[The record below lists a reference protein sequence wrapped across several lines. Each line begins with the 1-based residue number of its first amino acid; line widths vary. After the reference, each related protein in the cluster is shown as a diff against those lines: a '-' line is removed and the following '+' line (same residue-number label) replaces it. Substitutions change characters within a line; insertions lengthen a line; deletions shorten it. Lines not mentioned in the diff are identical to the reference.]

1 MFVKSTMIPKA
12 RTIHAS
18 AEDSLL
24 TVLEKLEKHKID
36 GIPVLKGKAYI
47 GMITRYNLYEHFF
60 QSNIDKE
67 EFLKIR
73 KAEEIAVNRDVFLEG
88 DEIFEKTLLR
98 LKDFPLIAVVGED
111 KEYLGVVTRYDV
123 LEQFQSAFGMNKKGV
138 RIAFTSVETEGRI
151 ARLTELAK
159 QFHEDIISLVTFDE
173 TESMVRRIVMKIE
186 KKDNI
191 KRFIERIE
199 KSGFRVLDIHEDE

>member
-36 GIPVLKGKAYI
+36 GIPVLKGTAYI

-60 QSNIDKE
+60 QSNADKE

-111 KEYLGVVTRYDV
+111 KEYLGIVTRYDV

>member
-12 RTIHAS
+12 RTIHAA
-18 AEDSLL
+18 AEDSLY

-36 GIPVLKGKAYI
+36 GIPVLKGTAYI
-47 GMITRYNLYEHFF
+47 GMITRYHLYEHFF
-60 QSNIDKE
+60 ESNVQKDE
-67 EFLKIR
+67 YLKNK

-98 LKDFPLIAVVGED
+98 LKDFPLIAVVGEE
-111 KEYLGVVTRYDV
+111 KEYLGIVTRYDV

-151 ARLTELAK
+151 ARLTELAR

-173 TESMVRRIVMKIE
+173 TESMVRRMVMKIE
-186 KKDNI
+186 KKDNVS
-191 KRFIERIE
+191 RFIERIE
-199 KSGFRVLDIHEDE
+199 KSGFRVLDVHEDE

>member
-1 MFVKSTMIPKA
+1 
-12 RTIHAS
+12 
-18 AEDSLL
+18 
-24 TVLEKLEKHKID
+24 
-36 GIPVLKGKAYI
+36 
-47 GMITRYNLYEHFF
+47 MITRYNLYEHFF
-60 QSNIDKE
+60 QSNVDKE

-111 KEYLGVVTRYDV
+111 KEYLGIVTRYDV